1 MSGFTLLWLWML
13 LVGALAAAVVV
24 TLVLVLTRRG
34 RRLRGTGPR
43 VWGLP
48 DLLGQ
53 TSPQALRSY
62 RRTGIAGL
70 VAMCLAA
77 GTGLVLTAR
86 PADTAALESS
96 VHSRDI
102 VLCLDVSGS
111 ALPFDRQ
118 VIAAYR
124 TLVSNFRTERIGMS
138 IFNSTSRTVFPLTD
152 DYRLVKNQLDK
163 AVRILSKVTDQKSI
177 DKMSRKDYQAVS
189 DWLDGTQNRHD
200 ATSLIGDGLVG
211 CETMLP
217 GFTATARSRQARV
230 SPASIVFATDNVLSG
245 TPLYTLDQAMRLAR
259 LNSISVDA
267 LYTGP
272 ASSATGTQATALKK
286 SITRQGGTFRTQ
298 ADADSVAA
306 LVSSI
311 ERQQVRKARSKSTVQ
326 ASDAPW
332 LWVVAVTL
340 LFVLGLLLLTR
351 VRR

>member
-1 MSGFTLLWLWML
+1 MNGFTFLWPWML
-13 LVGALAAAVVV
+13 LVAAIAAILVV
-24 TLVLVLTRRG
+24 TLVLMRTRRG
-34 RRLRGTGPR
+34 RRTSGQGPR

-48 DLLGQ
+48 DLLEQ
-53 TSPQALRSY
+53 TSPQALRTY
-62 RRTGIAGL
+62 RLTGIAGL

-77 GTGLVLTAR
+77 GTGLVMTAR
-86 PADTAALESS
+86 PAQTGTLDSS

-118 VIAAYR
+118 VIASYR
-124 TLVSNFRTERIGMS
+124 SLVSDFRTERIGMS

-152 DYRLVKNQLDK
+152 DYKLVKNQLDK
-163 AVRILSKVTDQKSI
+163 ALRVLSKVTDQKSI
-177 DKMSRKDYQAVS
+177 DTMSRKDYQAVS

-217 GFTATARSRQARV
+217 GFTATAKSTQARV

-259 LNSISVDA
+259 LNSIGVDA

-272 ASSATGTQATALKK
+272 ASSVSGSQATALKK
-286 SITRQGGTFRTQ
+286 SITRQGGTFRAQ

-311 ERQQVRKARSKSTVQ
+311 ERQQVRKARSESTVQ

-332 LWVVAVTL
+332 PWVVAIAL